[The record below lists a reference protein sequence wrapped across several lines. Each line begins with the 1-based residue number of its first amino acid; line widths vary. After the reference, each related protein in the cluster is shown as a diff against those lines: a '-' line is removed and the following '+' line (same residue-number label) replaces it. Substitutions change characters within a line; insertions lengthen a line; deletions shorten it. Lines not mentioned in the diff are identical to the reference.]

1 MLVEIPNLI
10 KEYTM
15 ARPQSIFSSTKLFV
29 ENSVGVTVDAVT
41 LVRAELQ
48 HTSRLNAL
56 ENEAEYEDTVV
67 SQVIEITNQL
77 ETLDKT
83 KDKFLIGVLTKR
95 LERLKTLI

>member
-1 MLVEIPNLI
+1 
-10 KEYTM
+10 M

-48 HTSRLNAL
+48 HTSRLNSL

-67 SQVIEITNQL
+67 NQVIEITNQL
-77 ETLDKT
+77 STLDKKT
-83 KDKFLIGVLTKR
+83 NTFLVKVLEKR
-95 LERLKTLI
+95 LERLQTLI

>member
-1 MLVEIPNLI
+1 
-10 KEYTM
+10 M

-48 HTSRLNAL
+48 HTSRLNSL

-67 SQVIEITNQL
+67 NQVIDITNQL
-77 ETLDKT
+77 STLDKKT
-83 KDKFLIGVLTKR
+83 NAFLMKVLEKR
-95 LERLKTLI
+95 LERLQTLI

>member
-1 MLVEIPNLI
+1 
-10 KEYTM
+10 M

-48 HTSRLNAL
+48 HTSRLNSL

-67 SQVIEITNQL
+67 NQVIEITNQL
-77 ETLDKT
+77 STLDKKT
-83 KDKFLIGVLTKR
+83 DAFLVNVLAKR
-95 LERLKTLI
+95 LERLKGLI